1 MPPHTSLVFTLYLWL
16 ARCLNIN
23 YYQTSSLNKPYCSYC
38 FPRFTSLSLSP
49 RFSFNLVNVAEVK
62 EEMATEQL
70 GTIRARA
77 GELFLQLPLTEN
89 LTEDTGA
96 GKLILTSV
104 RSVLLTRK
112 DYADKHRVYEAKI
125 EGKGKDYVFLALTP
139 VCVRELK
146 LCPGMSVEVRERRVW
161 FTWMVCVYGGRREGR
176 GVYLSA

>member
-1 MPPHTSLVFTLYLWL
+1 M
-16 ARCLNIN
+16 
-23 YYQTSSLNKPYCSYC
+23 
-38 FPRFTSLSLSP
+38 
-49 RFSFNLVNVAEVK
+49 NVAEVK
-62 EEMATEQL
+62 EEMATEQQ
-70 GTIRARA
+70 GTFRART

-104 RSVLLTRK
+104 RSALLTRK

-146 LCPGMSVEVRERRVW
+146 LHPGMSVEVRERKVL
-161 FTWMVCVYGGRREGR
+161 FVIYMDGVCVYGGRREGG